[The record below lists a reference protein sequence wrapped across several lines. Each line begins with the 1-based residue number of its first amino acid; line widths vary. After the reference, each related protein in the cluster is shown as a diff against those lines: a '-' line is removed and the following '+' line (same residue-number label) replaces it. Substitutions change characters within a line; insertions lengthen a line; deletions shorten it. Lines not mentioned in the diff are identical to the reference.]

1 MDDSVAASADDQG
14 SGWFEVKKKHRSSS
28 KFSIQNWVGGFSR
41 QQVNGKGRSSSS
53 KHRSH
58 VSRPGKDSVQKG
70 VSSQSSSSKEH
81 EKDECCLDKC
91 VVGDDNGCPKTPPLK
106 IITTTSSQS
115 SSTANENVYEKKPD
129 MVHKIKWG
137 DLEDDAI
144 PPECGTAA
152 VSELRFGEIGDD
164 DLAMCGTSRNIC
176 DLSACNLSKD
186 FPLVNNNT
194 IEVSE
199 ATSDVCHSIPSP
211 LNDGPLEEGCKEVT
225 SDVCQSM
232 PSLPNDGPL
241 EENCKEV
248 NEVAST
254 DVGML
259 SAIENIAKCSG
270 LDPVEPANDDVGEDF
285 AHACGPPKDVF
296 QCSST
301 EKPAEIVDLS
311 ATTLTPGVCE
321 IDLSALNDIDD
332 QNANEM
338 IIAQDKEFASSVQSL
353 PEAPGNCNAA
363 AIPAGCSGKLLDDLP
378 TDSSLN
384 TPTMS
389 TVRQPEGSESKERFR
404 ERLWCFLFENL
415 NRAIDELY
423 LLCELEC
430 DLGQVKEA
438 ILVLQE
444 AESDFRD
451 LNIRVEE
458 FETMKNSCLSSS
470 GAMMSI
476 KGDHRRPH
484 ALSWEVRRMTTS
496 PHRAEILSSS
506 LEAFK
511 KIQEERAKE
520 RVSGEIS
527 KGHSRLRTMDEHKR
541 ESAPNTSE
549 LDTKSRRK
557 SGISDAARVNVS
569 RERRSTEA
577 SRSSKISVQN
587 SRVPSVTS
595 ASDPIT
601 TKLPVRGRSAPFLG
615 GKGKKEQLGP
625 LAEVEKLSEGE
636 VLKRHNVTGDKEKE
650 KDKSSSQPWKPV
662 DAWKEKRNWEEI
674 LAPSRRLSSRVSHS
688 PCMSRRSAERT
699 RVLHDKLMSPEKKK
713 KTAVDLKKEAEEKHA
728 RAMRIRGE
736 LENERVQK
744 LQRTSEKLNRVS
756 EWHAVRSM
764 KLREG
769 MYARHQRSES
779 RHEAHIA
786 QVVKRAG
793 DESIKVNEVRFITSL
808 NEENKK
814 FLLRQKL
821 QDSEMRRAEKFQVMK
836 TKQKEDM
843 AREEAVIER
852 RKLIEAEKLQRLAE
866 TQRRKEEAQ
875 MRREEE
881 RKASSAA
888 REARTMEQIRRK
900 EERAKAQ
907 QEEAELLAQ
916 RLAERLSESDQR
928 RKVYLEQIR
937 ERASM
942 DFRDQSSPL
951 MRRSVI
957 KEGQG
962 RSTPPCNSDNS
973 QTNNHSAD
981 GVSNLVN
988 NGMGMQQSLKRRIKK
1003 IRQKLMAL
1011 KHDLPETSAAENVG
1025 IGYRTSVAT
1034 ARAKIGRWVQDL
1046 QKLRQERK
1054 EGAASI
1060 GLITAEMIKYLE
1072 GKELELQASR
1082 QAGLLDFISSALPA
1096 SHISKPEA
1104 CQVTIY
1110 LLRLLKVVLFLPT
1123 NRSYFLSQ
1131 NLLPPLIPMLS
1142 AALESY
1148 IKITA
1153 SLNSPGSTSS
1163 QQSKTSSVNFDSIS
1177 EVLDGFL
1184 WTATMI
1190 IGHPTFEECQC
1201 QMQDGLLEL
1210 IVSYQI
1216 IHRLRDLFALYD
1228 RPPME
1233 GSPFPE
1239 SILLSIK
1246 LLMVLTSRP
1255 CAVFSID
1262 WECYPVVL
1270 MPENEVEVSN
1280 IVKNSKSGCLVAP
1293 DFQNGLKLSSSAA
1306 NCDLSKLS
1314 CVHKNGQC
1322 DESQKEKLSYD
1333 SLFSGMVSEKELG
1346 NDLIE
1351 LTSSNTGLDF
1361 EHFDSQK
1368 DPKMHVS
1375 ESNSSQKDE
1384 KSAACTNLGK
1394 KDGEQMNVKQPHTFL
1409 LSAISETGL
1418 VCLPSLLTA
1427 VLLQANNR
1435 LSSEQGSY
1443 VLPTNFEEVAT
1454 FVLKVLNNLALT
1466 DITFMQQM
1474 LAMPDLKMEF
1484 FHIMGFLLTH
1494 CTNNWKVAS
1503 DQVGMLLLESLMLL
1517 GYFSLFH
1524 PGNQAVLRW
1533 GNTPTILH
1541 KVCDLPIAFFSD
1553 PELMPILAG
1562 TLVAVCF
1569 GCEQNKGVVQQE
1581 LSTEMILS
1589 LVKFWKSSLPS
1600 VRSKS
1605 PTGNPSVE
1613 DSTESSLLTLEH
1625 KKLQSDVSVK
1635 STRFTTRGSR
1645 LSLPKG
1651 NVSGS
1656 SNGRNGKI
1664 RNPRDSRTSKNSE
1677 DTASKIKSQAS
1688 VAPTVLPLY
1697 CRFPPSFVDR
1707 AEQFFSEEHNDKAP
1721 A

>member
-41 QQVNGKGRSSSS
+41 QQVNGKGWSSSS
-53 KHRSH
+53 KHRSN
-58 VSRPGKDSVQKG
+58 VSRPGKDSVQRG

-91 VVGDDNGCPKTPPLK
+91 VVGDDNGRPKTPPLK
-106 IITTTSSQS
+106 IIMTTSSQN
-115 SSTANENVYEKKPD
+115 SSTANENVSEKKPD

-144 PPECGTAA
+144 SSECGTAA

-176 DLSACNLSKD
+176 DLIACNLSKD
-186 FPLVNNNT
+186 CPLVDNNT

-199 ATSDVCHSIPSP
+199 ATSDVCHSIPSLP
-211 LNDGPLEEGCKEVT
+211 NDGPLEEDCKEVT

-248 NEVAST
+248 NEVASI
-254 DVGML
+254 DLGLL
-259 SAIENIAKCSG
+259 SATENIVHAKYSG
-270 LDPVEPANDDVGEDF
+270 LDPVEPASDGVGEDSV
-285 AHACGPPKDVF
+285 HACGPSKDVF

-301 EKPAEIVDLS
+301 EKPTEIVDSS
-311 ATTLTPGVCE
+311 APILTLG
-321 IDLSALNDIDD
+321 
-332 QNANEM
+332 
-338 IIAQDKEFASSVQSL
+338 SL
-353 PEAPGNCNAA
+353 PEAPGNCNAV
-363 AIPAGCSGKLLDDLP
+363 AIPAGCSSELP
-378 TDSSLN
+378 NNLATDSSLN
-384 TPTMS
+384 TPTS

-470 GAMMSI
+470 DAVMSI

-520 RVSGEIS
+520 RVSGEVS
-527 KGHSRLRTMDEHKR
+527 KGHSGLPTMDEHKR
-541 ESAPNTSE
+541 ENAPNTSE

-569 RERRSTEA
+569 RERRSTET
-577 SRSSKISVQN
+577 SRSSKTSVQN
-587 SRVPSVTS
+587 SRVASVSS

-601 TKLPVRGRSAPFLG
+601 TKLPVRGRSASFLG
-615 GKGKKEQLGP
+615 GKGKKEQLVP
-625 LAEVEKLSEGE
+625 LAEVEKLSESE
-636 VLKRHNVTGDKEKE
+636 VLKRYNVTGDKEKE
-650 KDKSSSQPWKPV
+650 KDKSNSQPWKPV

-875 MRREEE
+875 LRREEE

-973 QTNNHSAD
+973 QTNNPSAD

-988 NGMGMQQSLKRRIKK
+988 NGMRMQQSLKRRIKK

-1011 KHDLPETSAAENVG
+1011 KHDLPETSAAENIG

-1110 LLRLLKVVLFLPT
+1110 LLRLLKVVLFMPT
-1123 NRSYFLSQ
+1123 NCSYFLSQ

-1190 IGHPTFEECQC
+1190 IGHPTFEERQC

-1228 RPPME
+1228 RPPVE
-1233 GSPFPE
+1233 GSPFPA

-1246 LLMVLTSRP
+1246 LLVVLTSRP
-1255 CAVFSID
+1255 CAVFPID

-1280 IVKNSKSGCLVAP
+1280 IVKNINSGCLVAP
-1293 DFQNGLKLSSSAA
+1293 DFQNGLRLSSSVA

-1322 DESQKEKLSYD
+1322 GESQKEKLSND
-1333 SLFSGMVSEKELG
+1333 SLFSGMIGEKEVG
-1346 NDLIE
+1346 TNLIE
-1351 LTSSNTGLDF
+1351 LTSSNTGSDF
-1361 EHFDSQK
+1361 EHLDSQK
-1368 DPKMHVS
+1368 DPEMHVS
-1375 ESNSSQKDE
+1375 KSNFSQKDV
-1384 KSAACTNLGK
+1384 KNAACTNLGK
-1394 KDGEQMNVKQPHTFL
+1394 KDREQVNVKQPHTFL

-1454 FVLKVLNNLALT
+1454 CVLKVLNNLALT

-1589 LVKFWKSSLPS
+1589 LVKFWKSSLPL

-1613 DSTESSLLTLEH
+1613 DSTESSSVTLER
-1625 KKLQSDVSVK
+1625 KKLQSDASVK

-1664 RNPRDSRTSKNSE
+1664 RNPRDSRTSKNLE
-1677 DTASKIKSQAS
+1677 DTTSKIKSPAS

-1707 AEQFFSEEHNDKAP
+1707 AEQFFSEEHNNEAP